1 MQGLTESA
9 KQPRITD
16 LFVRR
21 PVVAWV
27 ISAALVIV
35 GIRTAI
41 DAFCTAEV
49 SIGQVNRIRTCSRI
63 NRVSASTTCN
73 RIGTTASC
81 QRVIIG
87 RAYNNKTLC
96 LTIQI
101 QGHTR
106 TSRRCIDFLQIL
118 DGCIT
123 RTQRIQACRCTR

>member
-41 DAFCTAEV
+41 DLPVQQFP
-49 SIGQVNRIRTCSRI
+49 
-63 NRVSASTTCN
+63 
-73 RIGTTASC
+73 
-81 QRVIIG
+81 
-87 RAYNNKTLC
+87 
-96 LTIQI
+96 QI
-101 QGHTR
+101 E
-106 TSRRCIDFLQIL
+106 S
-118 DGCIT
+118 
-123 RTQRIQACRCTR
+123 